1 MFTVNVETSVLDKLR
16 AMIEDEEEGVCVR
29 LREYKTGSG

>member
-1 MFTVNVETSVLDKLR
+1 MTAIALSPEAKDRLRKLL
-16 AMIEDEEEGVCVR
+16 AEEEPGACVR